1 MTILEWLKSKSAI
14 SLNDNTYIAIIQ
26 ERGEADGIE
35 ETEEFLDVS
44 TQLRE
49 LMMADMYMILYA
61 YPTQMTR
68 SITDSG
74 FAQSES
80 AQVGTLDRYLDIA
93 LGIYKKYGDEKY
105 DELTELNST
114 IGGFKIKSRM

>member
-1 MTILEWLKSKSAI
+1 MTILAWLKSKSSI
-14 SLNDNTYIAIIQ
+14 SLSDDTYIAIIQ

-35 ETEEFLDVS
+35 EDEEFLDVS
-44 TQLRE
+44 VQLRE
-49 LMMADMYMILYA
+49 LMMADMYMMLYS

-80 AQVGTLDRYLDIA
+80 AQVGTVDRYLDMA
-93 LGIYKKYGDEKY
+93 LAIYKKYGDEKY

-114 IGGFKIKSRM
+114 ISRFTIKARM